1 MFSPSAAIAEACR
14 SPARWTEEYVRCSLH
29 DFMIGHGHPIDARP
43 TCCTLFVMYA
53 SPVVGFQRINF
64 ESEIQRIL
72 CSARESGRLQTGE
85 ISLSVGCASSASLTK
100 LLTLSHAQSGGLI
113 LHLAAHGDEHGG
125 LVLESARGTGEAHVC
140 PREKLMKVLNIGGRG
155 LRGVSLLVAMTC
167 NSQSLSQI
175 FVDCGCQHV
184 IATSRT
190 VMDSTARAFSERFY
204 SALFVG
210 KTIATAFQDTRE
222 VLRASSQPEM
232 AKQSDAF
239 VLLSSP
245 DSSGEEIVLSGGSDH
260 GECATEFPDSLDK
273 PMPASR
279 QCEYNLEGF
288 QDVSVFQDM
297 LTLLPPHVEDY
308 FHTPTM
314 QQILLL
320 LRSRRACA
328 IHGPPG
334 IGKSAIGTE
343 LARFSSNPG
352 RLFSSNVL
360 HVQLVDKGKALQ
372 AIREALDPFLGCVS
386 HSLPSGAPLE
396 DESKRVVWE
405 LQQLERLRPHAPLLL
420 VLDDECKALK
430 RSKSLKTLLADLL
443 RKTHRLVILFLSR
456 EPLHE
461 SIGSTKVV
469 NIDLAGLDEQR
480 AANLFLRRV
489 HRPLL
494 ETDFKMS
501 RFLPEDWAPD
511 FQLLHSRNGVVEL
524 LLRSQVL
531 APLQGNPGLL
541 REVGSLIVPHGKPL
555 PQVLELVLST
565 RNESVSR

>member
-1 MFSPSAAIAEACR
+1 MFSPSAAIAEAGV

-29 DFMIGHGHPIDARP
+29 DFMIGHGRAIATKPI
-43 TCCTLFVMYA
+43 CCTLFVMYA
-53 SPVVGFQRINF
+53 SPVVSFQRINF

-85 ISLSVGCASSASLTK
+85 IAVNVGCATSASLTK
-100 LLTLSHAQSGGLI
+100 LLTLSHAHSGGLI
-113 LHLAAHGDEHGG
+113 LHLAAHGDESGG

-140 PREKLMKVLNIGGRG
+140 PREKLMKVLNMGGRG

-167 NSQSLSQI
+167 NSQNLAQLFI
-175 FVDCGCQHV
+175 DCGCQHV

-190 VMDSTARAFSERFY
+190 VMDTTARAFSERFY

-210 KTIATAFQDTRE
+210 KSIATAFQDTKE
-222 VLRASSQPEM
+222 ALRASSQPEM

-239 VLLSSP
+239 LLLSSP
-245 DSSGEEIVLSGGSDH
+245 ESSGEEVVLSGCSDI
-260 GECATEFPDSLDK
+260 GDGATDFPNSWDQ
-273 PMPASR
+273 PTPAGR

-288 QDVSVFQDM
+288 QDVSSFQDM
-297 LTLLPPHVEDY
+297 LTLLPPHIEDY

-334 IGKSAIGTE
+334 IGKSALGTE
-343 LARFSSNPG
+343 LARFSSSPG

-360 HVQLVDKGKALQ
+360 HVQLADKSKALQ
-372 AIREALDPFLGCVS
+372 SIRESLDPFLECFA
-386 HSLPSGAPLE
+386 HNLPPGAPLE
-396 DESKRVVWE
+396 NETKRVVWE

-420 VLDDECKALK
+420 VLDDECGALK

-443 RKTHRLVILFLSR
+443 RKTHRLVLLFCTR
-456 EPLHE
+456 APLHE

-494 ETDFKMS
+494 ETDFKAS
-501 RFLPEDWAPD
+501 RCLPEDGAVD
-511 FQLLHSRNGVVEL
+511 FQLPHSCNGVVEL

-531 APLQGNPGLL
+531 SPLQGNPGLL
-541 REVGSLIVPHGKPL
+541 REVGSLIIPHGKPL
-555 PQVLELVLST
+555 PQIVELVLGT
-565 RNESVSR
+565 YNGSVSR